1 MEELSFWYNGYRF
14 SPDRNIR
21 IYNPISVMN
30 ALTERKFKNY
40 WFETG
45 PPSFLV
51 NLLKERFYD
60 IPLLEDWEADLEMFK
75 IYELDYLPAEA
86 VLYQAGYLTIKEVSD
101 IDPNTVILSY
111 PNEEVK
117 RSFCRVMF
125 WQGLEVPGSKKE
137 LQVNLQEPYGMSVLK
152 R

>member
-1 MEELSFWYNGYRF
+1 MVVRYDIDMVVEGSCELVEGV
-14 SPDRNIR
+14 DRH
-21 IYNPISVMN
+21 
-30 ALTERKFKNY
+30 LLDT
-40 WFETG
+40 
-45 PPSFLV
+45 SFLV

-75 IYELDYLPAEA
+75 IYELEYLPAEA

-137 LQVNLQEPYGMSVLK
+137 LQVNLQEPCGMSVLK